1 MRKSGDL
8 TKKYCWEMT
17 IYINDK
23 IISQNK
29 YKTIRDIADELEL
42 SYNIV
47 SEMIMGRKKNRKGKY
62 EPQYLFTRL

>member
-29 YKTIRDIADELEL
+29 YKTIRDIADELDL
-42 SYNIV
+42 SYNVV
-47 SEMIMGRKKNRKGKY
+47 SEMIMGRKKNRKGKF

>member
-8 TKKYCWEMT
+8 TKKYCWEMS

-29 YKTIRDIADELEL
+29 YKTIRDIADELDL
-42 SYNIV
+42 SYNVV
-47 SEMIMGRKKNRKGKY
+47 SEMIMGRKKNRKGKF

>member
-42 SYNIV
+42 SYNVV